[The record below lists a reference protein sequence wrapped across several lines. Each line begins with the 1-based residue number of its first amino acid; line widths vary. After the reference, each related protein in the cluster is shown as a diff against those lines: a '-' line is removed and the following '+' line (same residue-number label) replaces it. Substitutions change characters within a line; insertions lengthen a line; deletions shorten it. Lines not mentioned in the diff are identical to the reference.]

1 MYIALIALIIF
12 VCLLLALVV
21 LAQNPKGGGLSNQFG
36 SGGAANLMGVKRTGD
51 LLERLTW
58 GFALGLM
65 VLTLGTHMIIG
76 GGTDGPARSINQ
88 ERALQTQLPATPAP
102 TAPGA
107 TVPGAT
113 APAASG
119 TATPN
124 ERAASAADQQ
134 PATTPAP
141 AAAPTTDNE

>member
-36 SGGAANLMGVKRTGD
+36 AGGAANLMGVKRTGD
-51 LLERLTW
+51 LLERL
-58 GFALGLM
+58 M
-65 VLTLGTHMIIG
+65 VLTLGTHMLN
-76 GGTDGPARSINQ
+76 GTGNAGPARSINQ
-88 ERALQTQLPATPAP
+88 QRALETQLPATPAP
-102 TAPGA
+102 GA
-107 TVPGAT
+107 PGAT

-124 ERAASAADQQ
+124 ERAASAPSQQ
-134 PATTPAP
+134 PTTTPAP
-141 AAAPTTDNE
+141 ATAPTTGNE

>member
-36 SGGAANLMGVKRTGD
+36 AGGAANLMGVKRTGD

-65 VLTLGTHMIIG
+65 VLTLGTHVLNG
-76 GGTDGPARSINQ
+76 NDNSGPARSINQ
-88 ERALQTQLPATPAP
+88 QRALETQLPTSPAI
-102 TAPGA
+102 PGA
-107 TVPGAT
+107 APGAT

-124 ERAASAADQQ
+124 ERAASAPAQETTPQTQQ
-134 PATTPAP
+134 PTPAP
-141 AAAPTTDNE
+141 TPNE